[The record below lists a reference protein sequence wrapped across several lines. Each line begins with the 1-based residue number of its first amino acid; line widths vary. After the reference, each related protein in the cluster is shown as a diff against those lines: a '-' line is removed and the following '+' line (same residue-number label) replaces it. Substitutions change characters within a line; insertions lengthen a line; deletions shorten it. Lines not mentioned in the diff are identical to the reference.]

1 MRLSIFLNVF
11 DVHVNRSPVS
21 GVVKVCEFRK
31 GEFMNAMKPQSVLN
45 NEQTLIVIDAG
56 GYEVSFKQIAGL
68 LARRIVC
75 NLKVGDR
82 VERGQRIGL
91 IKFGSRVD
99 VLMPAEANL
108 TVKVGARV
116 RGGSSVL
123 AVLSEAS
130 SVPGTLATGAQ
141 GLMAEDRPE
150 IAEMIVDGK
159 VKRQPSRGMYI
170 LPSLFTAGNMA
181 AGYYAIT
188 QSVQGSAADTGHFD
202 RAALAIGIAVLFD
215 GLDGIIARVTNTTSD
230 FGKELDSLAD
240 VVTFGVA
247 PSLLAYLWGFRMM
260 PELANPQLRG
270 QILHLGVLVCFI
282 FLICGASRL
291 ARFNISINPQPRNP
305 GRPGKKY
312 FVGMPIP
319 AGRGRDQFG
328 DPFSER
334 VADR

>member
-1 MRLSIFLNVF
+1 MGEEKA
-11 DVHVNRSPVS
+11 DVV
-21 GVVKVCEFRK
+21 
-31 GEFMNAMKPQSVLN
+31 
-45 NEQTLIVIDAG
+45 
-56 GYEVSFKQIAGL
+56 QI
-68 LARRIVC
+68 
-75 NLKVGDR
+75 
-82 VERGQRIGL
+82 
-91 IKFGSRVD
+91 
-99 VLMPAEANL
+99 
-108 TVKVGARV
+108 GA
-116 RGGSSVL
+116 
-123 AVLSEAS
+123 
-130 SVPGTLATGAQ
+130 
-141 GLMAEDRPE
+141 
-150 IAEMIVDGK
+150 DGK
-159 VKRQPSRGMYI
+159 VRRQPSRGMYI

-188 QSVQGSAADTGHFD
+188 QSVQGSVADTAHFD
-202 RAALAIGIAVLFD
+202 HAALAIGIAVLFD

-319 AGRGRDQFG
+319 AGAGVIASVIHFQKGSPIDNPWIALVWGCLIAFSSYLMVSNWRFWSAKEVTSGSRRPFQVVAVIAVVGALIALYSEYMLLLIAMVYLVSGVIARLAYSWSRERRRAGRVGQ
-328 DPFSER
+328 
-334 VADR
+334 A

>member
-1 MRLSIFLNVF
+1 
-11 DVHVNRSPVS
+11 
-21 GVVKVCEFRK
+21 
-31 GEFMNAMKPQSVLN
+31 
-45 NEQTLIVIDAG
+45 
-56 GYEVSFKQIAGL
+56 
-68 LARRIVC
+68 
-75 NLKVGDR
+75 
-82 VERGQRIGL
+82 
-91 IKFGSRVD
+91 
-99 VLMPAEANL
+99 
-108 TVKVGARV
+108 
-116 RGGSSVL
+116 
-123 AVLSEAS
+123 
-130 SVPGTLATGAQ
+130 
-141 GLMAEDRPE
+141 MAEHRPE
-150 IAEMIVDGK
+150 TVEMIVDGK

-319 AGRGRDQFG
+319 AGAGVIASVIHFQKGSPIDNPWIALVWGCLIAFSSYLMVSNWRFWSAKEVTSGSRRPFQVVAVIGVVGALIALYSEYMLILIAMVYLVSGVIARLAYSWSRGRRHASRIQQG
-328 DPFSER
+328 
-334 VADR
+334 